1 MNGPDEDRA
10 MKRVTGL
17 PAGLPVGLLAG
28 MLAATAPGAG
38 RADEQAITLKAGPGQ
53 DVTTAACAAC
63 HSLDYIP
70 MNTVFL
76 SPDQWKAEVA
86 KMRQAY
92 GAPIDDAMAE
102 KIVRYLSE
110 TYAAPPKG

>member
-1 MNGPDEDRA
+1 MNGEGRG
-10 MKRVTGL
+10 MKRITLL
-17 PAGLPVGLLAG
+17 PAGLVTGLLVAV
-28 MLAATAPGAG
+28 MASTASL
-38 RADEQAITLKAGPGQ
+38 ADEQAIALKPGPGE
-53 DVTTAACAAC
+53 DVTTVACAAC

-76 SPDQWKAEVA
+76 TPDQWKAEVT

-92 GAPIDDAMAE
+92 GAPIDDGMAE
-102 KIVRYLSE
+102 TIIRYLSE